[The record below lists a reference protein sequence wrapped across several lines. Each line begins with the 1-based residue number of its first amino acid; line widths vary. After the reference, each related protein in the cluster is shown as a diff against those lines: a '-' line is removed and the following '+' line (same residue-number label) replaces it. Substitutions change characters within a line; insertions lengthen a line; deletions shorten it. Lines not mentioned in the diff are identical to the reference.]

1 MPCSRHPPGDCD
13 PAFDPNGIAIEFSAD
28 VAGVDPRRQPRLIDS
43 HPSPIALEGPDPQPG
58 RWPAP
63 EPPPPLAE
71 RTAYPG
77 EGEQLLTKPNA
88 WRGSRAFVQPALAAS
103 GLGPPAL
110 PPPGFGDSIPVNPGS
125 PVPLEQRQSRA
136 SVRRSLPYFSC
147 AINRNVNGSR
157 WPLKNFSSTCS

>member
-1 MPCSRHPPGDCD
+1 VPCRRHPPGDCD

-77 EGEQLLTKPNA
+77 EGE
-88 WRGSRAFVQPALAAS
+88 
-103 GLGPPAL
+103 
-110 PPPGFGDSIPVNPGS
+110 
-125 PVPLEQRQSRA
+125 
-136 SVRRSLPYFSC
+136 
-147 AINRNVNGSR
+147 
-157 WPLKNFSSTCS
+157 